1 MNDGVPIKIPRPVIP
16 KLKIQAKSASRPSV
30 GAQISNRLSLFNETD
45 TNITYMKVHFA
56 SALMYAIFL
65 ITRRDL
71 EGKIVDKE
79 IYYWLDSRSSTPGTG
94 RTYLSVTTFRPAM

>member
-1 MNDGVPIKIPRPVIP
+1 MSDGVPIKIPRPVIP
-16 KLKIQAKSASRPSV
+16 RLKIQGKSASRPSV
-30 GAQISNRLSLFNETD
+30 AAQISNCLSLINGTD
-45 TNITYMKVHFA
+45 MNITYKKVHFA
-56 SALMYAIFL
+56 SAVMYAIFL

-79 IYYWLDSRSSTPGTG
+79 IYYWLDSRSSIPGTG